1 MPAFN
6 TWASQQDPLS
16 LSPLDRLL
24 NNYIQNSNTAGA
36 YLMRG
41 DPQGLWKDLN
51 TPKPVP
57 STDEAMRNMY
67 NLAIGSIAPVE
78 SGLSKFVPNVKAG
91 EEFLVQHNLTPEK
104 LIAADKL
111 GGMPVPSLA
120 INKIENPIS
129 GFGDIS
135 LIGSKEMAIP
145 SAKNPVYKSD
155 AYTKRSPAIDYNID
169 SQSQQNLKGLLG
181 DVIQKVPNGERD
193 FSNLIHEYRDRKY
206 NDLLSS
212 KFLDE
217 QGLLPNKELFDSD
230 YKFYSKLKELRRANE
245 PAYENWLNNFEN
257 KLPESDINIKER
269 IFKGYTPSGNR
280 KYVPVTLD
288 NIIKEMKGGAS
299 SEGWNYGVG
308 NIRALVTPKFKSL
321 NEITSNRDRIISNQD
336 FAPIKDKF
344 DAGYNNLVSRLKE
357 INPKYD
363 ANDAMLDIAENKNFS
378 VLKDQYTNVPDSLK
392 ADIGTYYDSL
402 KKMPTEYFEIKPQ
415 RAVNIGEFK
424 GAIVPHDIPQQAH
437 DILTNAGIQDIF
449 KYTTEAEKKKL
460 FEKFGNQMF
469 QVGAPLYGADQLY
482 NNGLLGDKK

>member
-24 NNYIQNSNTAGA
+24 NQYIQKSDAPAA
-36 YLMRG
+36 YMMRG
-41 DPQGLWKDLN
+41 DPQGLWQDLN
-51 TPKPVP
+51 TPKPV
-57 STDEAMRNMY
+57 NMAQDMH
-67 NLAIGSIAPVE
+67 NLALGMIGSVKPIE
-78 SGLSKFVPNVKAG
+78 GLSKFVPNVKAG
-91 EEFLVQHNLTPEK
+91 EEFLVQHNLSPEK

-155 AYTKRSPAIDYNID
+155 AYTKRAPTIDYNID
-169 SQSQQNLKGLLG
+169 YKSQENLKSLLG
-181 DVIQKVPNGERD
+181 DVIDKVPNGESK
-193 FSNLIHEYRDRKY
+193 FNNLINDYKYRADNRLLKAKFLQEQNALPDRSLFADEYKY
-206 NDLLSS
+206 NTTIDELS
-212 KFLDE
+212 K
-217 QGLLPNKELFDSD
+217 QNKDQYNS
-230 YKFYSKLKELRRANE
+230 
-245 PAYENWLNNFEN
+245 WLNNLESN
-257 KLPESDINIKER
+257 LPDLGVNVKER
-269 IFKGYTPSGNR
+269 LFKGYTSSGNR
-280 KYVPVTLD
+280 KYAPVTLE
-288 NIIKEMKGGAS
+288 NIVKEMKGGAS

-344 DAGYNNLVSRLKE
+344 DAGYNNLISRLKE

>member
-1 MPAFN
+1 MASIWDILSGNFPAAQRYQEGYAQMP
-6 TWASQQDPLS
+6 SYLQDPYLGLS
-16 LSPLDRLL
+16 
-24 NNYIQNSNTAGA
+24 TGKV
-36 YLMRG
+36 G
-41 DPQGLWKDLN
+41 D
-51 TPKPVP
+51 
-57 STDEAMRNMY
+57 
-67 NLAIGSIAPVE
+67 VE
-78 SGLSKFVPNVKAG
+78 KMLSKFVPNVKAG
-91 EEFLVQHNLTPEK
+91 EEFLVQHNLSPEK
-104 LIAADKL
+104 LIAANKL

-145 SAKNPVYKSD
+145 SAKNPIYKSD
-155 AYTKRSPAIDYNID
+155 AYTKRAPTIDYNID
-169 SQSQQNLKGLLG
+169 YKSQENLKSLLG
-181 DVIQKVPNGERD
+181 DVIDKVPNGESK
-193 FSNLIHEYRDRKY
+193 FNNLINDYKYRADNRLLKAKFLQEQNALPDRSLFADEYKY
-206 NDLLSS
+206 NTTIDELS
-212 KFLDE
+212 K
-217 QGLLPNKELFDSD
+217 QNKDQYNS
-230 YKFYSKLKELRRANE
+230 
-245 PAYENWLNNFEN
+245 WLNNLESN
-257 KLPESDINIKER
+257 LPDLGVNVKER
-269 IFKGYTPSGNR
+269 LFKGYTSSGNR
-280 KYVPVTLD
+280 KYAPVTLE
-288 NIIKEMKGGAS
+288 NIVKEMKGGAS

-344 DAGYNNLVSRLKE
+344 DAGYNNLISRLKE

-449 KYTTEAEKKKL
+449 KYTTEAEKKNL

>member
-78 SGLSKFVPNVKAG
+78 SGLSKFVPNVKSG
-91 EEFLVQHNLTPEK
+91 EEFLVQHNLTPQK
-104 LIAADKL
+104 LIAANEL
-111 GGMPVPSLA
+111 GGMPVPSLG
-120 INKIENPIS
+120 ISKISEPVQ
-129 GFGDIS
+129 GYGDIS

-155 AYTKRSPAIDYNID
+155 AYTKKAPQIDYNID
-169 SQSQQNLKGLLG
+169 YKSQENLKSLLG
-181 DVIQKVPNGERD
+181 DVMKKVPNSEHD
-193 FSNLIHEYRDRKY
+193 FGNLVQNYKDRQY
-206 NDLLSS
+206 NDLLIS

-217 QGLLPNKELFDSD
+217 KGLLPTNVENT
-230 YKFYSKLKELRRANE
+230 YKFGSDIQSLRSQNLPE
-245 PAYENWLNNFEN
+245 YQNWLNNFEN
-257 KLPESDINIKER
+257 KLPEANVNVQER
-269 IFKGYTPSGNR
+269 LFKGYTPSGNR
-280 KYVPVTLD
+280 KYVPVNLD

-299 SEGWNYGVG
+299 TEGWNYGVG
-308 NIRALVTPKFKSL
+308 NVRALVTPKFKSL
-321 NEITSNRDRIISNQD
+321 KEITSNRDRIVSNKD

-344 DAGYNNLVSRLKE
+344 DEGYQNLVNRLYE
-357 INPKYD
+357 INPKFN
-363 ANDAMLDIAENKNFS
+363 ANDTMLDIAENKNFS
-378 VLKDQYTNVPDSLK
+378 ILKDQYTNVPDSLK

-415 RAVNIGEFK
+415 RAVGIGEFK

-437 DILTNAGIQDIF
+437 DILTNAGIQNIF